1 MDNIINLT
9 KDNNMN
15 TDIEIMNA
23 TAQKVETFLK
33 QSYPDYVAFD
43 EYTFTIKR
51 GSSQVMV
58 LIRPY
63 TDTDTI
69 VEFISNVVYETK
81 VNPDLMYYLLRKNT
95 ELHFGA
101 FGLLFD
107 DTVIFSYSI
116 AGKNLDENEF
126 STALNSVAII
136 ADYYDDEIVA
146 QFGGVTSQEVSS
158 EKE

>member
-1 MDNIINLT
+1 MENINNLT
-9 KDNNMN
+9 RENSMN
-15 TDIEIMNA
+15 TDIEILNA
-23 TAQKVETFLK
+23 TTEKVTTFLK

-58 LIRPY
+58 VVRPY
-63 TDTDTI
+63 TEDDTI
-69 VEFISNVVYETK
+69 VEFISNVVYETN
-81 VNPDLMYYLLRKNT
+81 VNPDLMYFLLRKNT
-95 ELHFGA
+95 ELHFGG

-126 STALNSVAII
+126 RTALNSVAII
-136 ADYYDDEIVA
+136 ADYYDDEIIA
-146 QFGGVTSQEVSS
+146 QFGGKRAQEVSA
-158 EKE
+158 EQE